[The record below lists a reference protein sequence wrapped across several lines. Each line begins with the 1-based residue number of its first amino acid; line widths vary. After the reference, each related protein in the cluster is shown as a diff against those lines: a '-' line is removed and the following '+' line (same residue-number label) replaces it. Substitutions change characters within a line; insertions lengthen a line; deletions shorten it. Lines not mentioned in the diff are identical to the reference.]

1 MTRIHV
7 HLNIDMEVIR
17 INLKV
22 FIDKDM
28 TWVNHIVFMQNTNQI
43 ISFFLLDKQK
53 SVFSHLI
60 LQKNS

>member
-1 MTRIHV
+1 
-7 HLNIDMEVIR
+7 MEVIR